1 MALYTNMGGSD
12 QINLFSDPLSLNAD
26 KIKRKWIV
34 VLKLFEPLN

>member
-12 QINLFSDPLSLNAD
+12 AINLFSDPLNLNSE
-26 KIKRKWIV
+26 KMKRKWIV